1 VTSAWDRRALL
12 AVPSLYL
19 PEIDPPPALA
29 ARAKRAAKQ
38 RPKS

>member
-19 PEIDPPPALA
+19 PEIAPPPALA
-29 ARAKRAAKQ
+29 ARAKQ